1 MTEQTNEKRPGAPG
15 SLRKWRYIALAVGTA
30 ALLCCVAALYYKE
43 YIIATATGVV
53 AIAQF
58 LNYRRWKR

>member
-1 MTEQTNEKRPGAPG
+1 MRQNPDKNSGP
-15 SLRKWRYIALAVGTA
+15 LRKWSYIALAVGTA
-30 ALLCCVAALYYKE
+30 ALLCCTAALYYRQ

>member
-1 MTEQTNEKRPGAPG
+1 MRQNPDKNPGP
-15 SLRKWRYIALAVGTA
+15 LRKWSYIALAIGTA
-30 ALLCCVAALYYKE
+30 ALLCCAAALYYRQ